1 MAALLVCFPLVDA
14 RVCTCR
20 LAGSGMRLLNQHVA
34 HAVVAPATFAILVVG
49 RRPAPIGVIHL
60 HRHVAVD
67 KRSVAVVTTAAAAAA
82 TCVTPSG
89 PTCRCSPTHAGRVI
103 ITINV
108 VVVVVVV
115 VIVVVV
121 AVEAGLCGWACA
133 VPALVARR
141 VVKAFV
147 LRRRLGP
154 PRVHVCAFVEQ
165 KKEQTHARVR
175 SVSQRVK
182 LHPLRFQEAE
192 KKAGDK

>member
-1 MAALLVCFPLVDA
+1 MGAE
-14 RVCTCR
+14 
-20 LAGSGMRLLNQHVA
+20 A
-34 HAVVAPATFAILVVG
+34 HAGTAEATAVA
-49 RRPAPIGVIHL
+49 
-60 HRHVAVD
+60 
-67 KRSVAVVTTAAAAAA
+67 RSTAAAAAA